1 MIKKRLKIRRFRLLT
16 RDCKLGGQ
24 TSFFNNQSSSTGIAE
39 STRNDIYIHGININ
53 NFQLTTEE
61 STKENI
67 TTSVNVDVSSS
78 GLKKTSHVYGI
89 KASNSSLTFNHPL
102 TITASGQTT
111 GTTAAVALDESSHFE
126 AKSSLGIEARN
137 DEGSLAIAFELSN
150 GANVAISSENTT
162 NGNASFIIGN
172 IQTNGNLFSINR
184 NDPFIIIGAIDSG
197 ESNKNTEITLSNAD
211 SRWVVADDSSLD
223 SLTLEKSMLSLD
235 IGKHWKSIDE
245 SAFHEVNV
253 NNLTLN
259 QATLQVKV
267 DLSGETSKSDAV
279 KATSVN
285 GNGIVDVRIVGDV
298 TEHKSMSEGVG
309 FLYQDNGE
317 LTLQLADKN
326 GDGKPDQV
334 TYQNGSL
341 LGWKLAYKAEESTEG
356 NTDTL
361 SANSITEDFSD
372 SSVSGSGKGYWYLTT
387 GNRAEIPEPEPD
399 PDPDPDQPDNPDKG
413 GDTPLPPEV
422 AQILSLGTSA
432 AQAVSWLAEKE
443 DLRHRLGEIR
453 YGAIDGAWVKVFN
466 KQNRVSD
473 GYGFKQES
481 TGIHLGLD
489 RVISQ
494 SANGQWLVGA
504 ALRYAEADQEGLLD
518 GNGSNGELKEY
529 SAKLYAT
536 YMDYSGSYW
545 DIATQFGYYDQE
557 IQGLA
562 NDYLTSMK
570 ASYDTYGYGV
580 SAELGHHFKI
590 EDQKGSSWFIEPS
603 TEVSYFYVNGK
614 KYKTS
619 TDIEV
624 SPEEADFLT
633 ARAGVAFG
641 RTVQYGTGLQN
652 YFQFA
657 LDAGVYYEF
666 MGDQDLVFTDEETIV

>member
-1 MIKKRLKIRRFRLLT
+1 MVNWEAYPKSQRLSCLLGSNPDMHLNIDSESTVVKAIDSHGKFTSTNARYADIKENLGSTI
-16 RDCKLGGQ
+16 KLGGQ

-61 STKENI
+61 SI

-137 DEGSLAIAFELSN
+137 DEGSLATAFELSN

-317 LTLQLADKN
+317 LLSNSLTKT
-326 GDGKPDQV
+326 V
-334 TYQNGSL
+334 T
-341 LGWKLAYKAEESTEG
+341 
-356 NTDTL
+356 
-361 SANSITEDFSD
+361 
-372 SSVSGSGKGYWYLTT
+372 
-387 GNRAEIPEPEPD
+387 
-399 PDPDPDQPDNPDKG
+399 
-413 GDTPLPPEV
+413 
-422 AQILSLGTSA
+422 
-432 AQAVSWLAEKE
+432 
-443 DLRHRLGEIR
+443 
-453 YGAIDGAWVKVFN
+453 
-466 KQNRVSD
+466 
-473 GYGFKQES
+473 
-481 TGIHLGLD
+481 
-489 RVISQ
+489 
-494 SANGQWLVGA
+494 
-504 ALRYAEADQEGLLD
+504 
-518 GNGSNGELKEY
+518 
-529 SAKLYAT
+529 
-536 YMDYSGSYW
+536 
-545 DIATQFGYYDQE
+545 
-557 IQGLA
+557 
-562 NDYLTSMK
+562 
-570 ASYDTYGYGV
+570 
-580 SAELGHHFKI
+580 
-590 EDQKGSSWFIEPS
+590 
-603 TEVSYFYVNGK
+603 VNLIK
-614 KYKTS
+614 
-619 TDIEV
+619 
-624 SPEEADFLT
+624 
-633 ARAGVAFG
+633 
-641 RTVQYGTGLQN
+641 
-652 YFQFA
+652 
-657 LDAGVYYEF
+657 
-666 MGDQDLVFTDEETIV
+666 